1 MSDIDILVYDIMI
14 ITIIDLA
21 VSTYIT
27 QFVKLSSKHPCT
39 KSCLMISANITILL
53 LAIIVSSK
61 TARY

>member
-27 QFVKLSSKHPCT
+27 QFVKLSSKHSP
-39 KSCLMISANITILL
+39 KV
-53 LAIIVSSK
+53 VS
-61 TARY
+61 